1 MAECGFRGNK
11 PQINADEHRWSPVIG
26 FLDTSSYAPLPAMDF
41 GAAHRKGRKERKGQ
55 QQCGTQI
62 TRIGRIFTDQ
72 CASVQSVF
80 HHVCSSL
87 KNPEFETE
95 LSEFIRVNPW
105 FFHDVDFQNYDALRH
120 ESTSINYI
128 LPLGGVLL

>member
-1 MAECGFRGNK
+1 MTVCGFRGNE
-11 PQINADEHRWSPVIG
+11 PQINTDEHRCEPVKDYMGLFVHLLFFVIG
-26 FLDTSSYAPLPAMDF
+26 FNNPI
-41 GAAHRKGRKERKGQ
+41 HRKGRKERKAQ

-95 LSEFIRVNPW
+95 LFEFIRVNPW

-128 LPLGGVLL
+128 LPLEGV